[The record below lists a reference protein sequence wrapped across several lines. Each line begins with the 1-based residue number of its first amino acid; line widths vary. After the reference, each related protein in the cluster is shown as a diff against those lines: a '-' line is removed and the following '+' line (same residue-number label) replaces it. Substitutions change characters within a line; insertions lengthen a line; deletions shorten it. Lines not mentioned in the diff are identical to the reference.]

1 MDTGSGFRSTRSGS
15 FSIADILNKNPCKS
29 TGNFS
34 FQTHL
39 PEMNSETTTKS
50 EKHVAKVTDKLDS
63 EDNSVQGKQYV
74 LAEIDTDRN
83 LVKGKVL
90 NHLLPYYK
98 NLIYFILFIIVNI
111 LLSGITRHRLRE
123 FIK

>member
-1 MDTGSGFRSTRSGS
+1 MDRGSGFRSARSGS
-15 FSIADILNKNPCKS
+15 FSIADILNKNPCES

-34 FQTHL
+34 FQPHL

-50 EKHVAKVTDKLDS
+50 EKHVAKATDTLDS
-63 EDNSVQGKQYV
+63 EDNSVQGKQYM
-74 LAEIDTDRN
+74 LAEIDTDIN

-98 NLIYFILFIIVNI
+98 FNLFHLVYVIVNI
-111 LLSGITRHRLRE
+111 LLSGSRE
-123 FIK
+123 FL